1 LVSERAPLVLRD
13 SGYSIRDAGRAEPE
27 SLSVSV
33 GVVELTAPVVFMGEL
48 PDKTMV
54 ASIVLASRGRALAV
68 WAGAAGA
75 FLIHVIIA
83 TTIGVA
89 LFHLLP
95 DRLLSV
101 VVAVLFGAGAVYML
115 CRKGED
121 EIERVA
127 LATSGPSVG
136 RACLVA
142 FVVVFLAEWGDLTQ
156 ILTAELAARYHDPV
170 GVAVGAVLGLWLV
183 VALGVVG
190 GRVVSRLVPMRF
202 IRWTTAAILA
212 VLGATTAIS
221 AAFE

>member
-1 LVSERAPLVLRD
+1 
-13 SGYSIRDAGRAEPE
+13 
-27 SLSVSV
+27 VSV
-33 GVVELTAPVVFMGEL
+33 GVVELTAPVIFMGEL

-75 FLIHVIIA
+75 FLIHVVIA

-95 DRLLSV
+95 DRVLSAA
-101 VVAVLFGAGAVYML
+101 VAVLFAAGAVYMV
-115 CRKGED
+115 CAKEED
-121 EIERVA
+121 EVERVE
-127 LATSGPSVG
+127 LATGGPSIA
-136 RACLVA
+136 RTCLVA

-170 GVAVGAVLGLWLV
+170 SVAVGAVLGLWLV

-202 IRWTTAAILA
+202 IRWATAGILTVLAVTTAM
-212 VLGATTAIS
+212 S
-221 AAFE
+221 AAVD